1 MAPLNVPPNLCFNVP
16 ISLVIECHCETL
28 LNLMLTIEQS
38 TSFMIECHCKTVLN
52 SMLIIEQNILLN
64 VNVLDVFLNEAY
76 DLQ

>member
-1 MAPLNVPPNLCFNVP
+1 
-16 ISLVIECHCETL
+16 
-28 LNLMLTIEQS
+28 MLTIEQS

-76 DLQ
+76 DLQWIIMNHLIIVLLKL